1 MSKITLSDEAKNR
14 IKAAAASRIEEK
26 QRNAD
31 THTPTVSRNAKIR
44 SFRSVIG
51 IAACFAVVSA
61 VLLTVHF
68 NSSTDPVTPP
78 DVVNDPPVLA
88 VNPFEE
94 MTSLEEAGEKVGY
107 EVMSPSYLP
116 DGYETDCISLIFGE
130 LVEVTYKNSDGGE
143 ITYRTQKTE
152 SDVSGEYNSYES
164 TESAELEFDGGKVT
178 AELKSD
184 GGKYRLCTWKSGE
197 SSFSLSSSDGLGK
210 DELSKIVGGIK

>member
-1 MSKITLSDEAKNR
+1 M
-14 IKAAAASRIEEK
+14 
-26 QRNAD
+26 
-31 THTPTVSRNAKIR
+31 
-44 SFRSVIG
+44 
-51 IAACFAVVSA
+51 SA

-152 SDVSGEYNSYES
+152 SDVSGDYNSYES
-164 TESAELEFDGGKVT
+164 TESAELEFDGRKGHGGAEIRRRKVP
-178 AELKSD
+178 
-184 GGKYRLCTWKSGE
+184 
-197 SSFSLSSSDGLGK
+197 SLHLEK
-210 DELSKIVGGIK
+210 RRVVVLALIFRRTR

>member
-1 MSKITLSDEAKNR
+1 M
-14 IKAAAASRIEEK
+14 
-26 QRNAD
+26 
-31 THTPTVSRNAKIR
+31 
-44 SFRSVIG
+44 
-51 IAACFAVVSA
+51 
-61 VLLTVHF
+61 
-68 NSSTDPVTPP
+68 TPP
-78 DVVNDPPVLA
+78 DVADDPPVLA

-94 MTSLEEAGEKVGY
+94 MPSLKAADEKIGY

-116 DGYETDCISLIFGE
+116 DGYETDRISLIFGE
-130 LVEVTYKNSDGGE
+130 LVEVTYKNADGAK

-152 SDVSGEYNSYES
+152 SDVSGDHNAYES